1 VASPAVHVLEHRL
14 MLYRRTWRGSVF
26 NSFLSPVLFLGAM
39 GVGLGGYVD
48 KSASAALGGVPYL
61 AFLAPGLLAATAMQ
75 TAAGEATFPILA
87 AISWVRQYQAML
99 ATPIRIRDIVIGQI
113 GFFVVRLFLVATIF
127 VVVVM
132 ALGAAS
138 SPLILLAVPAAVLT
152 GLAFA
157 TPIAALS
164 SRLRD
169 GAQFSLIFRFGITP
183 LFLFSGTFFPI
194 SQLPELIRPVAY
206 LTPLYHGVAL
216 SRGLALGTLTA
227 GDALV
232 HAGYLLL
239 LAAGGA
245 VLFEMQLRRRLAR

>member
-1 VASPAVHVLEHRL
+1 MAAPALRVLEHRL
-14 MLYRRTWRGSVF
+14 MLYRRTWRGSLF

-48 KSASAALGGVPYL
+48 RAGGAALGGVPYL

-99 ATPIRIRDIVIGQI
+99 ATPIRIRDIVLGQI
-113 GFFVVRLFLVATIF
+113 GFFVVRLALVATIF
-127 VVVVM
+127 VVVVV
-132 ALGAAS
+132 ALGVAHSAS
-138 SPLILLAVPAAVLT
+138 ILLAVPAAVLT

-157 TPIAALS
+157 TPIAAVS

-169 GAQFSLIFRFGITP
+169 GSQFSLIFRFGITP

-194 SQLPELIRPVAY
+194 EQLPELIRPIAY
-206 LTPLYHGVAL
+206 VTPLYHGVAL
-216 SRGLALGTLTA
+216 SRGLALGTLTPVD
-227 GDALV
+227 GLV
-232 HAGYLLL
+232 HTVYLVA
-239 LAAGGA
+239 LAIAGA
-245 VLFEMQLRRRLAR
+245 VLFEWQLGRRLAR

>member
-1 VASPAVHVLEHRL
+1 
-14 MLYRRTWRGSVF
+14 MLYRRTWRGSLF

-39 GVGLGGYVD
+39 GVGLGGFVD
-48 KSASAALGGVPYL
+48 RSGSVALGGVSYL

-87 AISWVRQYQAML
+87 AITWIRQYQAML
-99 ATPIRIRDIVIGQI
+99 ATPIRIRDIVVGQI
-113 GFFVVRLFLVATIF
+113 GFFIVRLLLVSVIF
-127 VVVVM
+127 VLVV
-132 ALGAAS
+132 ALLGAARS
-138 SPLILLAVPAAVLT
+138 LLILAAVPAAVLT

-169 GAQFSLIFRFGITP
+169 GAQFALIFRFGITP

-194 SQLPELIRPVAY
+194 QQLPEAIRPIAY

-216 SRGLALGTLTA
+216 TRGLALGTLTPVE
-227 GDALV
+227 GLIST
-232 HAGYLLL
+232 GYLLL
-239 LAAGGA
+239 LVAIGA